1 MCFRL
6 LRIPRRA
13 IRDQTAA
20 PRHPDF
26 LHTGVLVHPCTTDP
40 CTQAAPANE
49 ENGGRSQQQSKLSS
63 PDERKALATIRKV
76 VRREVVDKR
85 DGIRGL
91 LASLKKDVDSLETVV
106 KRALRSLGALSLAY
120 GSSRWP

>member
-1 MCFRL
+1 
-6 LRIPRRA
+6 
-13 IRDQTAA
+13 
-20 PRHPDF
+20 
-26 LHTGVLVHPCTTDP
+26 
-40 CTQAAPANE
+40 
-49 ENGGRSQQQSKLSS
+49 
-63 PDERKALATIRKV
+63 V